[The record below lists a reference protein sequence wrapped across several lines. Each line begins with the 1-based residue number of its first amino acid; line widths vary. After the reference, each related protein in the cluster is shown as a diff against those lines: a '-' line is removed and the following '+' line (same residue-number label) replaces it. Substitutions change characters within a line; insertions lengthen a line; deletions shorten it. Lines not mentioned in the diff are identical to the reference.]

1 MPLMRCPDCHKEI
14 SESAVSCPN
23 CGLPRPQYELMSRE
37 RQAAEDEAA
46 EARRKTIQYVY
57 FGAAACALVALTLLA
72 VMVLTNWSRPEL
84 GTKVKE
90 FIVGGVFGG
99 VAYALYRQA
108 EGMRAP
114 K

>member
-14 SESAVSCPN
+14 SESAISCPN

-37 RQAAEDEAA
+37 RKAAEDAAA

-57 FGAAACALVALTLLA
+57 IGAAACALVALTLVA
-72 VMVLTNWSRPEL
+72 VMVLTGWSRAEL

-90 FIVGGVFGG
+90 LLVGGVFGG

-108 EGMRAP
+108 EGMRAA

>member
-1 MPLMRCPDCHKEI
+1 MALMRCPDCHKEI
-14 SESAVSCPN
+14 SESAISCPN
-23 CGLPRPQYELMSRE
+23 CGLPRPQYELMNRE

-46 EARRKTIQYVY
+46 AERRRTIQYVY
-57 FGAAACALVALTLLA
+57 IGAAACALVALTLLA
-72 VMVLTNWSRPEL
+72 VMVLTTWSRAEL

-90 FIVGGVFGG
+90 LLVGGVFGG

-108 EGMRAP
+108 EGMRAA